1 MEEKQMWNMLK
12 GIKKFTP
19 KSELDKTI
27 GAPLF
32 QLEERPAYYYG
43 AGIVVYHDS
52 RFSHEPGGAITDD
65 HLEFIKAGIPAID
78 IIACHG
84 AGGFP
89 PYWHT
94 VGDNMDNISA
104 ETLGAVG
111 RTVMTYLKH
120 FLKQT

>member
-1 MEEKQMWNMLK
+1 MFRREY
-12 GIKKFTP
+12 F
-19 KSELDKTI
+19 SDRY
-27 GAPLF
+27 APAL
-32 QLEERPAYYYG
+32 LSDVWEAASL
-43 AGIVVYHDS
+43 AGHDS